1 MQGPGIFVVCAIL
14 LVSGCATGP
23 THRSMEVADL
33 NWFKIDCRKAKE
45 QIQFLQSQLSNGDDM
60 LMARLKNMFTPWTA
74 VTDPENRAEQYSI
87 GSGHSNWLI
96 HQTIWKIRYTC
107 S

>member
-1 MQGPGIFVVCAIL
+1 MQGPGIFAVCVTL

-23 THRSMEVADL
+23 VHQSMAVEDL
-33 NWFKIDCRKAKE
+33 NYFKIDCSKKKE
-45 QIQFLQSQLSNGDDM
+45 QIEFLQRQLNNGDDM
-60 LMARLKNMFTPWTA
+60 LIARLKNMVTPWTA
-74 VTDPENRAEQYSI
+74 LTDPEGRSEQYSI

-96 HQTIWKIRYTC
+96 KQTIWKIRYTC